1 MQNKMIESLARCS
14 RVEDFTLNKITH
26 DLVFKKTYDRDDMM
40 MLEIVDFLREYYEAK
55 ALNPDQPRDRN
66 GRWTSG
72 ETGGRTVSDVSPK
85 TDGSFDVAVTAQEH
99 ISAKC
104 LGSINRVFP
113 GQFLNMDIADIQKLA
128 KSGDRAAQSACKL
141 LFKNE
146 YQK

>member
-14 RVEDFTLNKITH
+14 RVEDLTLKKIAY
-26 DLVFKKTYDRDDMM
+26 DLVVNKTYERDDLM
-40 MLEIVDFLREYYEAK
+40 MLEIVDFLRDYYEVK
-55 ALNPDQPRDRN
+55 ALNPDQPRDAN

-72 ETGGRTVSDVSPK
+72 GTGEGAVSDVSPK

-141 LFKNE
+141 LFSNE
-146 YQK
+146 YKK